1 MLSRIK
7 LQYSVTTLRSARSLL
22 HKPRARR
29 VQLLDANCEEG
40 EDEDEQSCA
49 RQEVLVC
56 LHQTCVFAAMRAS
69 AAATTVVHTARGGDC
84 CTIIKVV
91 VAVEDAGAEAALA
104 GLGLGSGVRDCRSLI
119 STFVLAVAGASKEV
133 FCVCFSINLPV
144 RLPHAYSKSL
154 CCI

>member
-56 LHQTCVFAAMRAS
+56 LHQTCVFAARRAS
-69 AAATTVVHTARGGDC
+69 AAATARGGDC

-91 VAVEDAGAEAALA
+91 VAVEDIAGAEAALA

-119 STFVLAVAGASKEV
+119 STFVLAVAGASKEA
-133 FCVCFSINLPV
+133 FCVCFSINLPL